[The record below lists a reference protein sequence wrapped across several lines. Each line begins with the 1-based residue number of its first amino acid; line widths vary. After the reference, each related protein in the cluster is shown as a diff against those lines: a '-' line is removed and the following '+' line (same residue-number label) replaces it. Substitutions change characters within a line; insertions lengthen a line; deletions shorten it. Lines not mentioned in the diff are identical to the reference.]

1 MGKVKDWVIEMEQ
14 DALDMS
20 REEWTNKH
28 GESAVEVYNKI
39 QAELKLGEQLTE
51 WNFGVNWNDLIS
63 ICFLLRV
70 FSNGS
75 ILDISLI

>member
-20 REEWTNKH
+20 REEWTDKH

-39 QAELKLGEQLTE
+39 QAELKLGEQFVE
-51 WNFGVNWNDLIS
+51 WHFGVN
-63 ICFLLRV
+63 
-70 FSNGS
+70 
-75 ILDISLI
+75 